1 MKIKPLLSAAL
12 IFSSMLTYAQ
22 TEKCA
27 TPLNFRQRVK
37 QNPQLLETRQNIEKI
52 AAKWLKEN
60 NLSKA
65 DSAIVT
71 IPVVVHV
78 VYNPN
83 TPEQNIADSL
93 IYSQIERLNKDFR
106 KLNDDTIYARSIFD
120 TLAADIQIE
129 FCLAN
134 VDPNGNWT
142 NGINRVQSTQS
153 NFFMTPFDNS
163 VKSSSTGGA
172 DPWPADSYLNLWVC
186 DMSFGGTPF
195 VLGYAQF
202 PGEDPATDGVVITYQ
217 HFGDRPWDSNAAPAN
232 KGRTATHEV
241 GHWLGMRHIW
251 GDGACDSTDYV
262 GDTPNAD
269 AASQSDCDT
278 TKNTCFDTSSYWASR
293 GIDPPD
299 MVENYMDYSADAC
312 MNMFTKGQKAR
323 MWSFLNTAR
332 ASLLNSQGCSG
343 QWNSVNENFISA
355 ESVKLFPNPV
365 NNNRT
370 VTLEWPLEH
379 RFNRIELYNQLG
391 ELLYSSNFISNI
403 GSFTLNLPNNI
414 SKGVYFLKLKS
425 DKSEVSKKIVFH

>member
-1 MKIKPLLSAAL
+1 MKNKFIIFAFLL
-12 IFSSMLTYAQ
+12 LTHWGILQAQ

-27 TPLNFRQRVK
+27 TPLNFQVRAQE
-37 QNPQLLETRQNIEKI
+37 NPQLLETCKNVEKI

-60 NLSKA
+60 HLSKA
-65 DSAIVT
+65 DTAIIT

-78 VYNPN
+78 VYNPA

-93 IYSQIERLNKDFR
+93 IYSQIERLNTDFR
-106 KLNDDTIYARSIFD
+106 RLNADTIFARPIFD

-142 NGINRVQSTQS
+142 TGINRVQTTQS
-153 NFFMTPFDNS
+153 NFALTPFDNS
-163 VKSSSTGGA
+163 VKSSATGGA

-186 DMSFGGTPF
+186 DMAFLGSPL

-232 KGRTATHEV
+232 MGRTTTHEV

-262 GDTPNAD
+262 DDTPNAD

-278 TKNTCFDTSSYWASR
+278 TKNTCVDTSAYWLSR

-332 ASLLNSQGCSG
+332 VSLFNSQGCSG
-343 QWNSVNENFISA
+343 QWNNIEEFISSA
-355 ESVKLFPNPV
+355 SVQLYPNPV
-365 NNNRT
+365 INSNT
-370 VTLEWPLEH
+370 ITLQWPLEH
-379 RFNRIELYNQLG
+379 RFHTVEIYNQLG
-391 ELLYSSNFISNI
+391 KMIFSSKITSKI
-403 GSFTLNLPNNI
+403 GSFTLTLPNNI
-414 SKGVYFLKLKS
+414 SKGIYFLKLKS
-425 DKSEVSKKIVFH
+425 DKSGVTKKFVFH